1 MPKKII
7 LATSNQG
14 KVAEFK
20 ALVKQLPVE
29 LLTSKEIGYHQE
41 IVENGSSFAE
51 NACIK
56 AEALANY
63 SKEWAIADDSG
74 VVVPFLNGEPGIY
87 SARYAGDEASDE
99 QNNLLLL
106 QKLEQANPSERAA
119 FFVSEIALARP
130 GFPTE
135 VFRGECEGVILRVSK
150 GDLGFGYDPLFWVS
164 AFQMTFAELPLQV
177 KNQISHRGR
186 AMQKCL
192 LRIEEL
198 LNGTPKSK
206 S

>member
-1 MPKKII
+1 MLKRII

-14 KVAEFK
+14 KVTEFR
-20 ALVKQLPVE
+20 ALVRHLPVE
-29 LLTSKEIGYHQE
+29 LFTSKEIGYHQD

-63 SKEWAIADDSG
+63 SNEWAIADDSG
-74 VVVPFLNGEPGIY
+74 VVVPYLNGEPGIY
-87 SARYAGDEASDE
+87 SARYAGDNASDA
-99 QNNLLLL
+99 QNNSLLLE
-106 QKLEQANPSERAA
+106 KLEKANLSERAA

-130 GFPTE
+130 GYPTE
-135 VFRGECEGVILRVSK
+135 VFRGECEGVILQVSK
-150 GDLGFGYDPLFWVS
+150 GDFGFGYDPLFWVP

-192 LRIEEL
+192 QRMEEL
-198 LNGTPKSK
+198 LSEDSHSK